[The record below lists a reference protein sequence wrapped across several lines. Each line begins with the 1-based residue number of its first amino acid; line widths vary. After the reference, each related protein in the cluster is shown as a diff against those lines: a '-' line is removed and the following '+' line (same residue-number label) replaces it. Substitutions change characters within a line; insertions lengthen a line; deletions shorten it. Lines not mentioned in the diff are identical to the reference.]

1 MPSISRR
8 IALSVLTSLE
18 ASKVTLDVLLTRAF
32 EKEPALSRRDRALA
46 TELVFGVVRW
56 RERLDWVLKH
66 FSHVSFPQ
74 ISAPVLSILRL
85 GLYQILFLSKIPPS
99 AAVNDAV
106 ELAKE
111 TEPRWVTGYVNGVLR
126 AAVRR
131 GKSVPVPDETD
142 DPILSLSIDQSHPV
156 WLVERWVAHMGLE
169 ETKRRCRA
177 NNRIPPLTIRA
188 NTLKCSVKGL
198 MDALA
203 PLAGEI
209 VPTQFAPEGLVVKG
223 LKQSIGEMAPLCEGW
238 FQVQDEA
245 AQLVT
250 HFLDPRPGEIILDA
264 CAGLG
269 GKTGHIA
276 QLMADSGR
284 ITAADRNRAKL
295 QALQRSMVRLGI
307 TTVTIQHLD
316 IQSIPQNFFEAFD
329 RVLLDA
335 PCSGLGVIR
344 RNPDVK
350 WKKKPEDLVR
360 LQRDQG
366 RFLTTLAPFIRKGGI
381 LVYCVCSLEPEEG
394 ENVVDRFLKTHR
406 DFGIDKSSSYP
417 KFLAPFVGTT
427 GFFRTSSQEHDMD
440 GFFGVRLRKIG

>member
-1 MPSISRR
+1 MAGISRR
-8 IALSVLTSLE
+8 IALSVLTGLE
-18 ASKVTLDVLLTRAF
+18 ASNVTMDVLLTQAF
-32 EKEPALSRRDRALA
+32 EKESILHQRDRALA

-56 RERLDWVLKH
+56 RDRLDWILKH
-66 FSHVSFPQ
+66 LSHISFPR
-74 ISAPVLSILRL
+74 ISPPVLNILRL
-85 GLYQILFLSKIPPS
+85 GLYQILFLSRIPPS

-111 TEPRWVTGYVNGVLR
+111 TEPQWVAGYVNGVLR
-126 AAVRR
+126 SAVRA
-131 GKSVPVPDETD
+131 GKDVPMPDETTN
-142 DPILSLSIDQSHPV
+142 PILSLSIEQSHPA
-156 WLVERWVAHMGLE
+156 WLVERWVAFMGIE

-177 NNRIPPLTIRA
+177 NNRIPPLTIRV
-188 NTLKCSVKGL
+188 NTLKCSVKEL

-209 VPTQFAPEGLVVKG
+209 VPAQFAPEGLVVRG
-223 LKQSIGEMAPLCEGW
+223 LKQSIGEMAPFCRGW

-250 HFLDPRPGEIILDA
+250 HLLDPKPGEKILDA

-276 QLMADSGR
+276 QIMGDSGR
-284 ITAADRNRAKL
+284 ITATDRNRTKL
-295 QALQRSMVRLGI
+295 DALQRCLVRLGI
-307 TTVTIQHLD
+307 TTVTVQYLD
-316 IQSIPQNFFEAFD
+316 IQSIPQSFFEAYD

-350 WKKKPEDLVR
+350 WKKKPKDLVR
-360 LQRDQG
+360 LQQDQT

-381 LVYCVCSLEPEEG
+381 LLYCVCSLEPEEG
-394 ENVVDRFLKTHR
+394 EDVVNRFLKRHR
-406 DFGIDKSSSYP
+406 DFDIDDSSSHP
-417 KFLAPFVGTT
+417 TFLAPFVERT
-427 GFFRTSSQEHDMD
+427 GFFRTSPQGHDMD
-440 GFFGVRLRKIG
+440 GFFAVRLRKIG